1 MVLMKTGLAAL
12 VGAAMASLPVD
23 QPNHFTVVSTYPT
36 PKSTD
41 EGWKTAFDRAQEAV
55 ARLNLTQKVSLTTG
69 FAMGLSC
76 NGNIAPI
83 PEINF
88 TGFCLADGPV
98 SVRIADLAT
107 VFPAGLTAAATW
119 DRNLMYERGR
129 GLGAEFRGKG
139 AGVHLGPAAGA
150 LGRHPLGG
158 RNWESFSPDPYLS
171 GVAMDYSIQ
180 GIQEMGVQA
189 TAKHFI
195 GNEQETQRSNSVA
208 EDGTTIHAV
217 SANIDDRTMHELYL
231 WPFANSVRSG
241 VAAVMCGYNRVN
253 QTYACENSKLL
264 NGLLKGEL
272 GFQGYVVSDWYVTH
286 SGVQSVDAGLDMT
299 MPGPADSASATQI
312 PSPTYLGGNLT
323 AAVLNGTIGEDKLD
337 DMARRILAPYYFLH
351 QDEDFPSIDP
361 STGFVFAKTYNYPDE
376 YLSLAGYDPRSP
388 PPARDVR
395 GNHSDLVRR
404 VAAAGTV
411 LLKNTDSVLPLEDPK
426 NVAVFGNGAADVS
439 EGLTYTGD
447 GSGPWGANIGA
458 LSVGGGSGAGRHTRL
473 ISPLLAIRTRVEKTG
488 GRVQY
493 LTDNNKLAEGD
504 FTSIY
509 PPPEV
514 CLVFLKTWSR
524 EGTDRLSFENDWNS
538 TTVVNNV
545 AKECDKTIVVTH
557 SGGINTLP
565 FADNPNVTAILAAH
579 YPGQENGNSI
589 VDVLYGDVNP
599 SGRLPY
605 TIPKQPADYDF
616 PIVNITGPL
625 AKDPNAWQEDYTEGL
640 FIDYRHFDA
649 KNITPQYEF
658 GYGLSYTTFSLD
670 GEAKFT
676 PKATNLSPYPAPVNS
691 SHPGGNPDLW
701 EEIASVSAV
710 VTNMGDVDGEQVVQ
724 LYVSLPAGGV
734 PTNTPVQVLRGFQNV
749 LLAKGESKTVEL
761 PVMRRDVSFWNTTAQ
776 NWELPFGE
784 IEFRV
789 CFSSRD
795 VKSTAFGTFLQ

>member
-1 MVLMKTGLAAL
+1 
-12 VGAAMASLPVD
+12 
-23 QPNHFTVVSTYPT
+23 
-36 PKSTD
+36 
-41 EGWKTAFDRAQEAV
+41 
-55 ARLNLTQKVSLTTG
+55 
-69 FAMGLSC
+69 
-76 NGNIAPI
+76 
-83 PEINF
+83 
-88 TGFCLADGPV
+88 
-98 SVRIADLAT
+98 
-107 VFPAGLTAAATW
+107 
-119 DRNLMYERGR
+119 
-129 GLGAEFRGKG
+129 
-139 AGVHLGPAAGA
+139 
-150 LGRHPLGG
+150 
-158 RNWESFSPDPYLS
+158 
-171 GVAMDYSIQ
+171 MDYSIR

-195 GNEQETQRSNSVA
+195 GNEQETQRSMSIA
-208 EDGTTIHAV
+208 EDGTTVDAV
-217 SANIDDRTMHELYL
+217 SANIDDRTMHEMYL
-231 WPFANSVRSG
+231 WPFADAVRAG
-241 VAAVMCGYNRVN
+241 VVSVMCGYNRVN

-272 GFQGYVVSDWYVTH
+272 GFQGYVVSDWYATH

-299 MPGPADSASATQI
+299 MPGPINTASTAQI
-312 PSPTYLGGNLT
+312 PPPTYLGGNLT
-323 AAVLNGTIGEDKLD
+323 AAVLNGTISEDHVD

-395 GNHSDLVRR
+395 ANHSDVVRS

-411 LLKNTDSVLPLEDPK
+411 LLKNTNNVLPLKDHK
-426 NVAVFGNGAADVS
+426 NVAVFGNGAPDVT

-447 GSGPWGANIGA
+447 DSGPWGANIGA
-458 LSVGGGSGAGRHTRL
+458 LSVGGGSGAGRHTEL
-473 ISPLLAIRTRVEKTG
+473 ISPLFAIRTRVEKAG
-488 GRVQY
+488 GRIQY
-493 LTDNNKLAEGD
+493 LTDNTKLVQGD

-514 CLVFLKTWSR
+514 CLVFLKTWAR

-538 TTVVNNV
+538 TAVVANV
-545 AKECDKTIVVTH
+545 AKECNKTIVVTH
-557 SGGINTLP
+557 SAGINTMP

-605 TIPKQPADYDF
+605 TIPKDPADYDF

-625 AKDPNAWQEDYTEGL
+625 AKDSDAWQADFTEGL

-658 GYGLSYTTFSLD
+658 GFGLSYTTFALD
-670 GEAKFT
+670 GDATLT
-676 PKATNLSPYPAPVNS
+676 PKATNLSPYPAPSNS

-701 EEIASVSAV
+701 AEIATVSAA
-710 VTNMGDVDGEQVVQ
+710 VTNTGDVDGAQVVQ
-724 LYVSLPAGGV
+724 LYVSLPAEGV
-734 PTNTPVQVLRGFQNV
+734 PSNTPVQVLRGFQKV
-749 LLAKGESKTVEL
+749 FLAPGESKTVEF

-776 NWELPFGE
+776 SWELPSGE

-789 CFSSRD
+789 GFSSRD
-795 VKSTAFGTFLQ
+795 VKSTTFGTFL